1 MVVTQI
7 VEKTVG
13 GDNNNVAYFN
23 YVSAYVSFFRS
34 DRKNV
39 VKFDFRFVNVLSFK
53 FVTHL
58 SDITWPS
65 KCEGATASW

>member
-7 VEKTVG
+7 VVKTVG
-13 GDNNNVAYFN
+13 GDNNNVAYFKD
-23 YVSAYVSFFRS
+23 VSAYVRFFRS
-34 DRKNV
+34 TIKNV
-39 VKFDFRFVNVLSFK
+39 VKFIFKLVNFLSFRFV
-53 FVTHL
+53 TYL